1 MLGIPRNSAKFRGIL
16 IIKFRGIPYLLL
28 LLYGLPQLPP
38 GVKKTIKNFLKI
50 VLSGQQKP
58 GLILDVS
65 TPLGPELHM
74 DMYKVQMPLLH
85 QLNLSYT

>member
-1 MLGIPRNSAKFRGIL
+1 MYFHYFMVFPSYPLE
-16 IIKFRGIPYLLL
+16 
-28 LLYGLPQLPP
+28 
-38 GVKKTIKNFLKI
+38 VKENNKKLAEKI

-74 DMYKVQMPLLH
+74 DVSIQYSTEYRCLCCTWTCLH
-85 QLNLSYT
+85 HLNLSYT